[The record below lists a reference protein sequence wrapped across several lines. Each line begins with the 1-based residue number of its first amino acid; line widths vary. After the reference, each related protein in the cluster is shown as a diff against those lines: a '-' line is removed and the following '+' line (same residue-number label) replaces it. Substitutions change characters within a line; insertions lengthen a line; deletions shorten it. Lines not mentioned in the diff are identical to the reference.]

1 MRSNHELKAMVFLA
15 IGVHLRQVSPAHYP
29 SASLRPP
36 CFSRGVSILLVTLTG
51 QLSHALRTLAVIIAA
66 TVLAVAQINSLQKE
80 RPLALVL
87 KASGVELRRANSALP
102 LAAAPG
108 DVLFAG
114 DRL

>member
-1 MRSNHELKAMVFLA
+1 MRSNHELKATVFLA

-66 TVLAVAQINSLQKE
+66 TVLA
-80 RPLALVL
+80 
-87 KASGVELRRANSALP
+87 SGVELRRANSALP